1 MGDWVTKAFTKHT
14 NPPVQIDEDVV
25 NEEVVIY
32 ITGKNV
38 YGDPTYAYLK
48 LTLGNLMKLKM
59 AMAAGEKFMPSDF
72 GEVLAAGKGE
82 PSPEIRAEMA
92 LSYNLVPAPEP
103 RPAGGRVAP
112 NPSAP
117 SVWDENS

>member
-1 MGDWVTKAFTKHT
+1 MGDWVTKAFTK
-14 NPPVQIDEDVV
+14 NSFPVQIDDDVI

-38 YGDPTYAYLK
+38 YGDPTYAYIK

-59 AMAAGEKFMPSDF
+59 AMASGEKFMPSDF

-82 PSPEIRAEMA
+82 PSAEIRSEMA
-92 LSYNLVPAPEP
+92 LTYNLIDVPKPAASG
-103 RPAGGRVAP
+103 RPPVNLGQ
-112 NPSAP
+112 P